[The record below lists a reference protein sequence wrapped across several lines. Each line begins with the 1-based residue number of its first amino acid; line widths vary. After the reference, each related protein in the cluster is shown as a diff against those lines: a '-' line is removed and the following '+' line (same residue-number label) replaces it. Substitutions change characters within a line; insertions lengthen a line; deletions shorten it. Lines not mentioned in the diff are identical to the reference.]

1 METAV
6 IIVICL
12 LIAAI
17 IGFFIGLIIGKSA
30 GNYNSSTSNKIN
42 PVFRKQ
48 GNIYNKPLILGIPR
62 PKGKDELQKIQGIDI
77 SLEEQLNQ
85 LGIFHYDQIA
95 KWSPKNAQWVEEYLD
110 IEGQITQ
117 DNWISQA
124 KSI

>member
-17 IGFFIGLIIGKSA
+17 IGFFIGLITGRAS
-30 GNYNSSTSNKIN
+30 NNSGFSSSQKIN
-42 PVFRKQ
+42 PVFKKQ

-62 PKGKDELQKIQGIDI
+62 PKGKDELQKIEGIDA
-77 SLEEQLNQ
+77 SLEELLNQ
-85 LGIFHYDQIA
+85 LGIYHYDQIA
-95 KWSPKNAQWVEEYLD
+95 KWSDKNAQWVEEYLD

-117 DNWISQA
+117 ENWMGQA